1 MEVRSR
7 VGKVRADKDKGPD
20 RLCHFPRSKVAAAWV
35 LLDGAGWIQ
44 ASMECD
50 V

>member
-35 LLDGAGWIQ
+35 FAGCGRVDPGEHG
-44 ASMECD
+44 M
-50 V
+50 